1 MHNLNNSYDVDV
13 DEYREVINGDK
24 TYNTIANSISEF
36 SSAIIGWTDQAG
48 THLDILFCYMPGYIS
63 PAQLQRGIKHNDL
76 FVSVMATGA
85 FGFKLSSKDL
95 APGYIAEKLG
105 IQNFGVDLIDAFAEL
120 INNVKSKLYDLESAA
135 TDDDEDTW

>member
-1 MHNLNNSYDVDV
+1 MNELNNKYDVNI
-13 DEYREVINGDK
+13 DEFKEVINGNK

-36 SSAIIGWTDQAG
+36 SSAIIGWTDRAG

-85 FGFKLSSKDL
+85 FGFKLSQEKL

-105 IQNFGVDLIDAFAEL
+105 IQNFGEDLINAFAEL
-120 INNVKSKLYDLESAA
+120 VNNVKSKLYELESAA
-135 TDDDEDTW
+135 DDEDI